1 MQVKS
6 AQTGLSGT
14 YWQILIFCRV
24 AKSALG
30 NKQLSTTE
38 LRAEED
44 GQGRTAL
51 LQRLAQTPLSLSTAR
66 RLKPGLKQAT
76 KLGSDYRR
84 ALRKRPVLLSCCC
97 SCSRPAVLQGGLL
110 SIDSFGYISCH
121 MNSNGSPSLASHERF
136 T

>member
-66 RLKPGLKQAT
+66 RLKSWVEASNKT
-76 KLGSDYRR
+76 
-84 ALRKRPVLLSCCC
+84 RK
-97 SCSRPAVLQGGLL
+97 
-110 SIDSFGYISCH
+110 
-121 MNSNGSPSLASHERF
+121 
-136 T
+136 